1 MTRREW
7 LAAAGMVTLI
17 GCSGPPQTTE
27 STVTLIVDGMI

>member
-7 LAAAGMVTLI
+7 LAAVGVTTLI
-17 GCSGPPQTTE
+17 GCGGRPEPTE